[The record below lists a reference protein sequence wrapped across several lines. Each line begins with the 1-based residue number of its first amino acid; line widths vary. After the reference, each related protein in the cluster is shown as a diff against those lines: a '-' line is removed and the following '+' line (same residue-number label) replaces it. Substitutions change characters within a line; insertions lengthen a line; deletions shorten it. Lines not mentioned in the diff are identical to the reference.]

1 MKNSRRLLHGVALSF
16 GLLAL
21 GGLASSVQAAAT
33 VGTAAPAF
41 KGTDSNGKTHEL
53 SQYKGKYVVL
63 EWLNHG
69 CPYVR
74 KHYDSKNMQGVQKEW
89 TGKGVVWLSVI
100 SSAKGKQGS
109 GSGAEINAEAKENGS
124 NANAILVD
132 AGGDIGKAY
141 GAQST
146 PHMFVINPKGE
157 LIYAGAIDD
166 KPSTDTADVKGATNY
181 VSAALGAALAGKKIA
196 VASTKAYGCG
206 VHY

>member
-1 MKNSRRLLHGVALSF
+1 MNKSKRLSHAVALSF
-16 GLLAL
+16 FWLAL
-21 GGLASSVQAAAT
+21 AGLASSAHAVAK
-33 VGTAAPAF
+33 VGAAAPAF
-41 KGTDSNGKTHEL
+41 KGTDSNGKVHDL
-53 SQYKGKYVVL
+53 AQYKGKYVVL

-89 TGKGVVWLSVI
+89 TSKGVVWLSVI

-109 GSGAEINAEAKENGS
+109 GDNAETNADAKENGS
-124 NANAILVD
+124 NASAILLD
-132 AGGDIGKAY
+132 AGGEIGKAY

-157 LIYAGAIDD
+157 LVYSGAIDD
-166 KPSTDTADVKGATNY
+166 KPSTDVADVKGATNY
-181 VSAALGAALAGKKIA
+181 VSAALGAAMAGKKIA
-196 VASTKAYGCG
+196 VASTKSYGCG